1 MRLTAVAAAA
11 LLAASQPALAADLK
25 ANSTIDAVT
34 VFPEGAEITRVA
46 KVSLT
51 PGDQTIVLRDLPA
64 GLIGDSVRIQGEAAG
79 KVEIGS
85 VDTRVFYLS
94 EDNATVSEDARK
106 KMQDQLQVLV
116 DKLSGLQ
123 TAVDVANT
131 QKQLVTMLVNLPQ
144 RPPAPGPGAATDP
157 DWGSLVTL
165 IGERLTQANKAIADA
180 QAGQRDTAKKI
191 EDLQRQLN
199 EQPQA
204 QEQRTEVKIH
214 VASTAAQETT
224 LRVRY
229 QIPAAA
235 WYPIY
240 DARLDSG
247 DGSAAPK
254 LSLIRRAIVSQ
265 QTGESWDDV
274 QLALSTTRPQAGTT
288 AADLVPL
295 SVDFSGQELAYDAVA
310 SSPAKLAKA
319 LDEKAR
325 KDSEEAGGMVAGQA
339 APAPVAQMA
348 DKPKSIA
355 ANVEQRRAT
364 TITTAFQAV
373 YVITDRQSIK
383 SGVGDKRVQI
393 DIKELVPSLAVRA
406 VPKFSETAYLY
417 AKFKLDA
424 ETLLL
429 PGTTSLFRDGVFV
442 GRGDVPQLTG
452 GEEHELG
459 FGADDKV
466 RIKFANLGRK
476 AGETGI
482 ISTSKTDTQ
491 SFKMTVKN
499 LYARPISVRILDQ
512 LPVSVNEQIKVDMLA
527 GTSSPTAR
535 DVDDK
540 KGLIA
545 WDLKL
550 EAAQS
555 ADLAFGYQVS
565 WPNGKGVVYEQHP
578 GVFAA
583 AQK

>member
-144 RPPAPGPGAATDP
+144 RPHAPGPGAATDP

-204 QEQRTEVKIH
+204 QEQRTEVKIN

-247 DGSAAPK
+247 DGSTAPK